1 MFYNIYAN
9 KETSC
14 MHKYFKIIFIL
25 FKYFIL
31 NIYIYIIK
39 VNLFIYNTIY
49 VYSISHA
56 LQHIKDIKYHKLY
69 L

>member
-14 MHKYFKIIFIL
+14 MHNYFKIIFIL

-31 NIYIYIIK
+31 NIYTYDQNQVIYI
-39 VNLFIYNTIY
+39 
-49 VYSISHA
+49 
-56 LQHIKDIKYHKLY
+56 
-69 L
+69 